1 MLKKPLL
8 VVPAIPK
15 DDGIK
20 FVLPSQ
26 EIFLGSEVALSTWA
40 ILELCNGQN
49 SIDMITSRLRD
60 IDENFIKGLLSDL
73 GSLGIVI
80 DSREVY
86 KHFHAISANPMAYPS
101 DITDEE
107 IMAHVNS
114 SRMSVKKGVEFS
126 LDFNENSSEL
136 AKLQAR
142 RSSCRSFTGEP
153 LSIKDVGDLLDI
165 GYALNRHSV
174 PSAGN
179 LYPMKLFVIAL
190 EEQKDFP
197 SGYYEYDNE
206 RGRLVLFNEN
216 PDPQRISHA
225 FNSIGLPF
233 DASLM
238 LIIAADENRQPYK
251 YSNLG
256 YRFMAIEAGEIAQN
270 IALGAVESGMATCF
284 LGGMREQEVADELQ
298 LNDCL
303 LFLAI
308 ALGKPA
314 AASTEK
320 KQSLLAQLES
330 EMLGGDKAVSHAWFA
345 DDTLADNCD
354 KSYFQ
359 FLATAQN
366 GQVASGISTSWSDAK
381 LKAIAEGYE
390 RQQSSHFFYD
400 VRSSARE
407 LSGRWLD
414 PRVIAPLTDAQ
425 YVQFPHLQK
434 FSEDLEIEWVKG
446 IDYAGETVF
455 VPTDLVFYSTP
466 KLKRK
471 LMVDT
476 CSSGFAAYADMAG
489 AIDRGLLEIVE
500 RDSLMR
506 SWYEKRSPCM
516 LDYAIL
522 PLHLQNRAKY
532 WSSRGHDVTV
542 LDVSQMGVVIIEVVI
557 TSDSYPCFVS
567 GASSSLESFNEAAIK
582 AFQEAESRLIYG
594 LNEQSTRELTPEHVH
609 SVLDHEALYAQSR
622 LYHEYLEFLFEGEIS
637 KTTPEAKASIDD
649 LKCKLDAVVVN
660 VSEERSAL
668 RVVKVLSPKLV
679 PISFGFGAGH
689 YSHHSLTCVAE
700 DARLM
705 PHYFA

>member
-1 MLKKPLL
+1 MLEKPLL

-26 EIFLGSEVALSTWA
+26 EIFLGSEVASNAWA
-40 ILELCNGQN
+40 VLELCNGQN
-49 SIDMITSRLRD
+49 SIDTIASELED
-60 IDENFIKGLLSDL
+60 IDENFVKGLLSDL

-86 KHFHAISANPMAYPS
+86 RHFHAISANPMTYPS

-107 IMAHVNS
+107 IMTHVKS
-114 SRMSVKKGVEFS
+114 PRMTVKEGIEFS
-126 LDFNENSSEL
+126 LDFNENSSDL
-136 AKLQAR
+136 VKLQSR
-142 RSSCRSFTGEP
+142 RSSCRNFTGEP
-153 LSIKDVGDLLDI
+153 LSIKDVGSLLNV
-165 GYALNRHSV
+165 GYAMSRHSV

-190 EEQKDFP
+190 EEQKDFLA
-197 SGYYEYDNE
+197 GYYEYDNE
-206 RGRLVLFNEN
+206 RDRLVLFNKN

-270 IALGAVESGMATCF
+270 IALGAVDFGMATCL
-284 LGGMREQEVADELQ
+284 LGGMREQEVSDELQ
-298 LNDCL
+298 IDDCL

-314 AASTEK
+314 TASTKK
-320 KQSLLAQLES
+320 KQSLLAQLED
-330 EMLGGDKAVSHAWFA
+330 EMLGDGKPVSHAWLA
-345 DDTLADNCD
+345 DDTLADNHD

-359 FLATAQN
+359 FLAIAQN
-366 GQVASGISTSWSDAK
+366 GQVTSGISTSWSDAK

-390 RQQSSHFFYD
+390 RQQSSCFFYD
-400 VRSSARE
+400 VQASARD
-407 LSGRWLD
+407 LAGHWLD
-414 PRVIAPLTDAQ
+414 PRIIAPLTDAQ
-425 YVQFPHLQK
+425 YVQLPHLQK

-446 IDYAGETVF
+446 VNYTGETVF

-466 KLKRK
+466 KLDRK
-471 LMVDT
+471 LVVDT
-476 CSSGFAAYADMAG
+476 CSSGFAAYTDLVG

-500 RDSLMR
+500 RDSLMH
-506 SWYEKRSPCM
+506 SWYEKRSPRM
-516 LDYAIL
+516 LDYTIL

-532 WSSRGHDVTV
+532 WSSRGHDVVV
-542 LDVSQMGVVIIEVVI
+542 LDMSQMGVVIIEVVI

-567 GASSSLESFNEAAIK
+567 GASSSLGSFDEATLK

-609 SVLDHEALYAQSR
+609 SVLDHEVLYAQSR
-622 LYHEYLEFLFEGEIS
+622 RYHEYLEFLFEGEIS
-637 KTTPEAKASIDD
+637 KTIPKVTTSIDT
-649 LKCKLDAVVVN
+649 LRHKLDAVVVN
-660 VSEERSAL
+660 VSEEDSAL

-689 YSHHSLTCVAE
+689 YSHHSLSCVVD